1 MGELHLNLDEL
12 MARGA
17 VRAED
22 VLKLRRSFYPDG
34 HISPAEAEALFAINR
49 ACPEQDVEWCDFFVE
64 ALTDFVVHQALPQGY
79 ITADNADWLVERIS
93 EDGVV
98 QSMTELEVLI
108 KIIDAAR
115 WAPESLVK
123 FALEQVKHA
132 VVDGRGPLRAGSA
145 LEPGHITEEEASLV
159 RRILYAFGGEGNIA
173 ISRAE
178 AEVLFDIND
187 ATHEASND
195 PAWSDLF
202 VKAIANHLMA
212 ASGYSMPARAEAL
225 HQDEWL
231 ESRGDLSPGNVLSNL
246 LSGGLKGIFSSYRE
260 QSWEEMA
267 LERIEQQRI
276 AMITCEPVTEPEAGW
291 LAERIGRDGHL
302 HENEK
307 ALLRFLKQESP
318 RLHELLQPL
327 LDRAA

>member
-1 MGELHLNLDEL
+1 MGEQHLNLDEL
-12 MARGA
+12 LARGA
-17 VRAED
+17 VRADD

-34 HISPAEAEALFAINR
+34 HISPAEAEALFSINR
-49 ACPEQDVEWCDFFVE
+49 ACPEQDVEWADFFCE

-79 ITADNADWLVERIS
+79 VTTENADWLVDRIS
-93 EDGVV
+93 VDGIV
-98 QSMTELEVLI
+98 QTMTELEVLI

-115 WAPESLVK
+115 WAPARLVK

-132 VVDGRGPLRAGSA
+132 VVEGSGPLRAGSV
-145 LEPGHITEEEASLV
+145 LVPGIVTEAETELV
-159 RRILYAFGGEGNIA
+159 RRILYAFGGEGHIA
-173 ISRAE
+173 ISRSE

-187 ATHEASND
+187 ATSEADND

-212 ASGYSMPARAEAL
+212 ASGYSMPTRAQAL

-231 ESRGDLSPGNVLSNL
+231 ESRGDLSLGNVLSGL
-246 LSGGLKGIFSSYRE
+246 VGGGLKGVFSAYQE
-260 QSWEEMA
+260 QSWEELA

-276 AMITCEPVTEPEAGW
+276 AMITSEPVSEPEAGW
-291 LAERIGRDGHL
+291 LAERIGRDGRL
-302 HENEK
+302 HQNEK

-318 RLHELLQPL
+318 RLHESLQPL

>member
-1 MGELHLNLDEL
+1 MGESHLNLDEL

-22 VLKLRRSFYPDG
+22 VLALRRSFYPDG

-49 ACPEQDVEWCDFFVE
+49 ACPEQDVEWSDFFCE

-79 ITADNADWLVERIS
+79 VTAENADWLIDRIS
-93 EDGVV
+93 EDGIV
-98 QSMTELEVLI
+98 QTMTELEVLVR
-108 KIIDAAR
+108 IIDAAR
-115 WAPESLVK
+115 WAPERLVK

-132 VVDGRGPLRAGSA
+132 VVEGSGPLRAGSS
-145 LEPGHITEEEASLV
+145 LEQGCINEAETALV
-159 RRILYAFGGEGNIA
+159 RRILYAFGGDGHIA

-178 AEVLFDIND
+178 AEILFDIND
-187 ATHEASND
+187 QTYEGENHPS
-195 PAWSDLF
+195 WSDLF

-212 ASGYSMPARAEAL
+212 TSGYSVPSRQEAL
-225 HQDEWL
+225 RQEEWL
-231 ESRGDLSPGNVLSNL
+231 ESRGELTLGNVLSSML
-246 LSGGLKGIFSSYRE
+246 GGGLKGIISTYKE
-260 QSWEEMA
+260 QSWEEQA

-276 AMITCEPVTEPEAGW
+276 AMITAEPVTEPEAVW

-307 ALLRFLKQESP
+307 TLLRFLKDESP
-318 RLHELLQPL
+318 RLHASLAPL
-327 LDRAA
+327 LERAA